1 MVVEAQRLP
10 VESLARAAAEVAAST
25 DFRAALGALA
35 RAAVT
40 ATRADLAVVRVAD
53 AEGALVAR
61 AQAPEGSALAAEVA
75 GTRTSWEPVAAGAVP
90 EPTLRAAR
98 RAGAAGMVA
107 VPARA
112 AGRVVGSLELVRIAD
127 DFDDEERATADLVA
141 AQVAL
146 AIRTIAPDPGATGI
160 RAKWLEL
167 AGEAL
172 AAGSDAGRA
181 AQQTVRLAVET
192 TGASGGALWRVGE
205 ERAQEL
211 IASAGPLEAGLDRA
225 AQLVLEAVDQW
236 RPP

>member
-167 AGEAL
+167 AGEGLAAGRERGPGEAL
-172 AAGSDAGRA
+172 AAGSDAGGA
-181 AQQTVRLAVET
+181 AQQTVRLAVEP

-211 IASAGPLEAGLDRA
+211 IASAGP
-225 AQLVLEAVDQW
+225 
-236 RPP
+236 